1 MWIWIWW
8 IYPYYILIWWMLI
21 YVDIYIDDEYDLFH
35 QCQDEPSR
43 LPEFG
48 RWLVLIFSAIS
59 KTWFALKTNWFDSY
73 ITAIAPLML
82 AMIFFIN
89 LLWITTVPT
98 VSRGC
103 VVSISVNDRDF
114 YPYLPFLEIWM
125 TLVSKDSN
133 NH

>member
-21 YVDIYIDDEYDLFH
+21 YVDIYIDDECDLFH

-59 KTWFALKTNWFDSY
+59 KTWFGLKEGVGIKD
-73 ITAIAPLML
+73 
-82 AMIFFIN
+82 
-89 LLWITTVPT
+89 LLYTRCLRHAT
-98 VSRGC
+98 
-103 VVSISVNDRDF
+103 
-114 YPYLPFLEIWM
+114 
-125 TLVSKDSN
+125 
-133 NH
+133 